1 MKISSYAKLALAF
14 SIVLSAA
21 CVLAGAPAG
30 SGYHLI
36 KKVTYGA
43 APGIGA
49 TREYFDYVIPDS
61 AERRIYF
68 TEGTV
73 VHVVNADTGDKVGEI
88 TGDWKRVHGVALDPA
103 TNHGFITDGD
113 GASIIMFDM
122 KTLKPLKTIKG
133 EEDADWILYDPASK
147 HIFSFNGDSKSAT
160 VIDPAKGEV
169 IKSIPLGGSPEQAV
183 ADGKGMIY
191 NNIEST
197 NEVIAIDS
205 NDLTI
210 KSRYPVAPAGSPVS
224 IAMDRKTRRL
234 FIGGRNP
241 KMLVMMNADTGKV
254 IGEAFPIGDRV
265 DANIFDPSTN
275 TVAAATREGTLHIF
289 HEDSPDKLSLVETVK
304 TEFGAKTMGF
314 DPKTHNL
321 YLTTSDFGPAP
332 APTEKQPNPQPVATP
347 GTFRLLIYGK

>member
-1 MKISSYAKLALAF
+1 MKVSSHAKLALVF
-14 SIVLSAA
+14 SIVFSAV
-21 CVLAGAPAG
+21 CVLAGSPAG
-30 SGYHLI
+30 GYHLT
-36 KKVTYGA
+36 KKVSFGA
-43 APGIGA
+43 APGLGA
-49 TREYFDYVIPDS
+49 TGEYFDYVVVDS
-61 AERRIYF
+61 ASRRVYLSHR
-68 TEGTV
+68 TELI
-73 VHVVNADTGDKVGEI
+73 VVNADSGEKVGVV
-88 TGDWKRVHGVALDPA
+88 TGDWKRMHGVALSPE

-113 GASIIMFDM
+113 AGEIIMFDI
-122 KTLKPLKTIKG
+122 KTLKVLKTIKG

-147 HIFSFNGDSKSAT
+147 HIFAFNGSAKSST

-169 IKSIPLGGSPEQAV
+169 IKTIPLGGQPEQAV

-191 NNIEST
+191 DNIEST

-210 KSRYPVAPAGSPVS
+210 KSRWSVAPSGQPVS
-224 IAMDRKTRRL
+224 IAMDRKNRRL
-234 FIGGRNP
+234 FVGGRNP
-241 KMLVMMNADTGKV
+241 KMLVEMNADTGKV
-254 IGEAFPIGDRV
+254 IGEPFPIGDRT

-275 TVAAATREGTLHIF
+275 TLASATREGTLHIF
-289 HEDSPDKLSLVETVK
+289 HEDSPDKLSVVETVK

-314 DPKTHNL
+314 DPKTHHL